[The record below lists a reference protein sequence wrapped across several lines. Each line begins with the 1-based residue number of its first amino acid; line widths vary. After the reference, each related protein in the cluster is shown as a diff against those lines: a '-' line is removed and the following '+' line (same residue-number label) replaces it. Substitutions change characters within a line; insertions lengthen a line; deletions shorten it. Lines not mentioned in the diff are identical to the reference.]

1 MATYRRSTTERW
13 LLVVHMQSHSS
24 PPFPPFPLPLFT
36 WARLVKEK
44 KEKEKI
50 RKALIQ
56 QNGLCLR
63 CTSQPGSIP
72 RSCAFYRST
81 TFFFFSGKQIH
92 ARNHSKPSV
101 LFRSHTH
108 THTRYWENAFRA
120 QVSAIN
126 NALVILLAGFPE
138 TCSPPH
144 HLNQFTFCTD
154 ASPGLSS
161 K

>member
-1 MATYRRSTTERW
+1 MTPCSAHAIALFPSLPSLPSSALHMSTSRKRKKRKRKNQESTDTAERA
-13 LLVVHMQSHSS
+13 L
-24 PPFPPFPLPLFT
+24 PPLHESARINTTVLCFLPFHH
-36 WARLVKEK
+36 
-44 KEKEKI
+44 
-50 RKALIQ
+50 
-56 QNGLCLR
+56 
-63 CTSQPGSIP
+63 
-72 RSCAFYRST
+72 
-81 TFFFFSGKQIH
+81 FFFFFLANKSMPEIIQ
-92 ARNHSKPSV
+92 NHQSF
-101 LFRSHTH
+101 LGHTH

>member
-81 TFFFFSGKQIH
+81 TFFFFLANKSMPEIIQ
-92 ARNHSKPSV
+92 NHQSF
-101 LFRSHTH
+101 LGRTH

>member
-44 KEKEKI
+44 K
-50 RKALIQ
+50 RKKKS
-56 QNGLCLR
+56 GKHWYSR
-63 CTSQPGSIP
+63 TGSASAARVSP
-72 RSCAFYRST
+72 DQYHGPVLST
-81 TFFFFSGKQIH
+81 VPPFFFFFSGKQIH

>member
-44 KEKEKI
+44 KRKKKI

>member
-1 MATYRRSTTERW
+1 MTPCSAHAIALFPSLPSLPSSALHMSTSRK
-13 LLVVHMQSHSS
+13 
-24 PPFPPFPLPLFT
+24 
-36 WARLVKEK
+36 RK
-44 KEKEKI
+44 KKKKKI

-81 TFFFFSGKQIH
+81 TFFFFLANKSMPEIIQ
-92 ARNHSKPSV
+92 NHQSF
-101 LFRSHTH
+101 LGHTH

>member
-1 MATYRRSTTERW
+1 MTPCSAHAIALFPSLPSLPSSALHMSTSRK
-13 LLVVHMQSHSS
+13 
-24 PPFPPFPLPLFT
+24 
-36 WARLVKEK
+36 RK
-44 KEKEKI
+44 KKKKKI

-56 QNGLCLR
+56 QNGLCLG

-81 TFFFFSGKQIH
+81 TFFFFLANKSMPEIIQ
-92 ARNHSKPSV
+92 NHQSF
-101 LFRSHTH
+101 LGHTH